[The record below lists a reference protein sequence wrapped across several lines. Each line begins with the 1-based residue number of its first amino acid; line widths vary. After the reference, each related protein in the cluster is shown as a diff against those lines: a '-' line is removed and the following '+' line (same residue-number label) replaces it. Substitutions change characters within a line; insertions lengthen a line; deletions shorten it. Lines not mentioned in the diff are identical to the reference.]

1 MLSIIVLYMI
11 ICKAL
16 IINAAAEQGEQA
28 SQNGDIETA
37 DVKPK

>member
-11 ICKAL
+11 ICNAL

-28 SQNGDIETA
+28 SQDNDVKTA